1 MYLTCEQDFEEGIK
15 IYKAIV
21 SQRLLNR
28 TEGEAKSL
36 DRDLQRLYDYD
47 ENNITGSKTE
57 VIQEIKDMKVEPM
70 IQESVKKIEPVIQ
83 EPVIQ
88 EPVIQEPAIQEPIEN
103 PKDEYVKENPK
114 P

>member
-1 MYLTCEQDFEEGIK
+1 
-15 IYKAIV
+15 
-21 SQRLLNR
+21 
-28 TEGEAKSL
+28 
-36 DRDLQRLYDYD
+36 
-47 ENNITGSKTE
+47 
-57 VIQEIKDMKVEPM
+57 
-70 IQESVKKIEPVIQ
+70 VKKI